1 MKRRA
6 FTLAETLITLAV
18 IGVVAAIVVPTLM
31 HAMPSNN
38 RVMFKK
44 AYATLEQVVSSL
56 SNDTTNY
63 PSTAACKDTIGNID
77 VPRGFNYV
85 CSPNAGNIDG
95 TCKSNATGISGN
107 NKFGYLFA
115 DQLNTVGTISTVATG
130 STGYYTFNTTDGI
143 AWSIYIPV
151 ADTTNGARAH
161 TNLSPPTDTSSEEFA
176 MGPSYY
182 TTKVIVDVNGTKN
195 PNCTSDSG
203 GGSYGVAI
211 CSGNDPDRFIFGVRY
226 DGKIQIGT
234 SAGADAIAEK
244 YLSDPTKFT
253 NN

>member
-1 MKRRA
+1 MERRA
-6 FTLAETLITLAV
+6 FTLAETLITIGIL
-18 IGVVAAIVVPTLM
+18 GVVAAIVVPTLM

-44 AYATLEQVVSSL
+44 AYATLEQVISSL
-56 SNDTTNY
+56 SNDTANY
-63 PSTAACKDTIGNID
+63 PSTATCLDAIGNSD

-85 CSPNAGNIDG
+85 CSPNSGNSNG
-95 TCKSNATGISGN
+95 TCSSAGISGN

-143 AWSIYIPV
+143 AWSIYIPIS
-151 ADTTNGARAH
+151 DSYTGGRIHDNSGSTN
-161 TNLSPPTDTSSEEFA
+161 TSSEEFA
-176 MGPSYY
+176 MGPTYY
-182 TTKVIVDVNGTKN
+182 TTKIIVDVNGSKN
-195 PNCTSDSG
+195 PNCTKDSG
-203 GGSYGVAI
+203 GGSYGLSI
-211 CSGNDPDRFIFGVRY
+211 CSGNDSDKFIFGVRY
-226 DGKIQIGT
+226 DGKVQIGS
-234 SAGADAIAEK
+234 SAGADSTAET